1 MNAAKAA
8 FSNMPKMP
16 AGGGG
21 AIGGLI
27 AVGVGSVA
35 LYNSVVTG
43 TSESK
48 RMKVCVVACHSI
60 VIY

>member
-8 FSNMPKMP
+8 FNNVPKMP
-16 AGGGG
+16 AGAGG
-21 AIGGLI
+21 ALGGLI

-43 TSESK
+43 TQKLDTWKISFY
-48 RMKVCVVACHSI
+48 VCH
-60 VIY
+60 